1 MRYVLLY
8 GVLNTVRFMH
18 APCDHE
24 DFIMED
30 DDEDFNP
37 EDERMAQLLEEEK
50 VTYFVSF
57 S

>member
-1 MRYVLLY
+1 
-8 GVLNTVRFMH
+8 MH

-50 VTYFVSF
+50 VRIVSF
-57 S
+57 SLSCVS